1 MTKSKQLPIIH
12 ICKRKKAVFK
22 NHEKKTSFSSI
33 FSLPDVGE
41 EAVINYNG
49 TEVAINVNMLNDIRK
64 LGFGNYGSVMLV
76 EVDKHPEIRMAVK
89 VKSNDQK
96 KFKFHL

>member
-1 MTKSKQLPIIH
+1 VTKSKQLPIIH
-12 ICKRKKAVFK
+12 ICRKKSFQKSRKK
-22 NHEKKTSFSSI
+22 NPPLSSI

-64 LGFGNYGSVMLV
+64 LGSGNYGSVMLV

-89 VKSNDQK
+89 VKL
-96 KFKFHL
+96 KFQL

>member
-1 MTKSKQLPIIH
+1 M
-12 ICKRKKAVFK
+12 
-22 NHEKKTSFSSI
+22 
-33 FSLPDVGE
+33 PDVGE

-64 LGFGNYGSVMLV
+64 LGSGNYGSVMLV

-89 VKSNDQK
+89 VKL
-96 KFKFHL
+96 KFQL